1 MGSKAAVFG
10 DDPVAGSKVAVRI
23 GMESLA
29 DAAGVSSAKS
39 ASKLTV
45 GCHLTGR
52 NLASESVDL
61 GEETHTMS
69 ILYFVDF
76 TTMGDSK
83 NSDIFN
89 IYLINNAVVADS

>member
-1 MGSKAAVFG
+1 MGSKATVFG
-10 DDPVAGSKVAVRI
+10 DHPVAGSKITVRI

-45 GCHLTGR
+45 SCHLTGR
-52 NLASESVDL
+52 NLAGEIVDL

-69 ILYFVDF
+69 IQYFADF
-76 TTMGDSK
+76 MPRA
-83 NSDIFN
+83 I
-89 IYLINNAVVADS
+89 I